1 MLDQLK
7 NVLRSLRWTDSQSS
21 AYCTL
26 IEKGAMKPSDL
37 AIHSD
42 IAQGKVYSVLD
53 DLERNK
59 GAVVKEGGRPTVYKA
74 QHPRHVLAHQIER
87 IRARGD
93 QALEEAEGAY
103 EGQYENAG
111 REEACWTV
119 QGISGVQIQLR
130 RLLGECKKSLKI
142 ADSDL
147 GWATTAVRGF
157 ASGGAPEG
165 AMIEVVGM
173 LAQASKLDALRRAGA
188 RVRTHGAPGRC
199 CIVDERIAMI
209 RFAGPDSAIV
219 ARDSAFVVERID
231 RFNDEFAEGDE
242 LVGLQVDR

>member
-1 MLDQLK
+1 MLGQLK
-7 NVLRSLRWTDSQSS
+7 NVLKSLRWTDSQAS

-53 DLERNK
+53 DLERKK
-59 GAVVKEGGRPTVYKA
+59 GAVVKEGGRPTMYRA

-87 IRARGD
+87 IGEMRD
-93 QALEEAEGAY
+93 LALEEAEGAY
-103 EGQYENAG
+103 EGQYERAD
-111 REEACWTV
+111 RKEVCWSV

-142 ADSDL
+142 ADPDL

-157 ASGGAPEG
+157 AIEGGAE
-165 AMIEVVGM
+165 IEVVGAP
-173 LAQASKLDALRRAGA
+173 AQLSRLEALRRAGA
-188 RVRTHGAPGRC
+188 GVRMSGAPGRC
-199 CIVDERIAMI
+199 CIVDERVAMV
-209 RFAGPDSAIV
+209 RFTGPDSAIV
-219 ARDSAFVVERID
+219 VRDGAFVAERTG
-231 RFNDEFAEGDE
+231 RFDDEFARGDE
-242 LVGLQVDR
+242 VAGLQVDR

>member
-1 MLDQLK
+1 MLGQLK
-7 NVLRSLRWTDSQSS
+7 NVLKSLRWTDSQAS

-26 IEKGAMKPSDL
+26 IERGAMKPSDL

-87 IRARGD
+87 IGEMKD
-93 QALEEAEGAY
+93 LALEEAEGAY
-103 EGQYENAG
+103 EGQYERAG
-111 REEACWTV
+111 GEEVCWTV

-157 ASGGAPEG
+157 ANEGGAEIEIVG
-165 AMIEVVGM
+165 AP
-173 LAQASKLDALRRAGA
+173 AQSSRLEPLRRAGA
-188 RVRTHGAPGRC
+188 RVRMHGAPGRC
-199 CIVDERIAMI
+199 CIVDERVAMI

-219 ARDSAFVVERID
+219 VRDSEFVAERID
-231 RFNDEFAEGDE
+231 RFDDEFARGDE
-242 LVGLQVDR
+242 LAGLQVDR

>member
-1 MLDQLK
+1 M
-7 NVLRSLRWTDSQSS
+7 
-21 AYCTL
+21 
-26 IEKGAMKPSDL
+26 IERGAMKPSDL

-53 DLERNK
+53 DLEHNK

-87 IRARGD
+87 IGEMKD
-93 QALEEAEGAY
+93 LALEEAEGAY
-103 EGQYENAG
+103 EGQYERAG
-111 REEACWTV
+111 REEVCWTV

-157 ASGGAPEG
+157 ANEGGAE
-165 AMIEVVGM
+165 IEVVGAP
-173 LAQASKLDALRRAGA
+173 AQSSRLDALGRAGA
-188 RVRTHGAPGRC
+188 RVRMHGAPGRC
-199 CIVDERIAMI
+199 CIVDERVAMI
-209 RFAGPDSAIV
+209 RFTGHDSAIV
-219 ARDSAFVVERID
+219 VRDSEFVAERIG
-231 RFNDEFAEGDE
+231 RFDDEFARGDE
-242 LVGLQVDR
+242 LAGLQVDR